1 VQYEDNMTLIRAGG
15 SARNAGV
22 RALFDGSGREMLR
35 FFIHHGVSPT
45 DAEDVLQDTFIKI
58 IRGANSYSGQG
69 NAQSWF
75 WQVARNC
82 MTDFLRKKGAY
93 SERYVPFDDEHGNF
107 PGSVAQSDGS
117 GTLELT
123 VDECVS
129 NGIDAFAKDHADRA
143 YALTLQMDGTSIEHI
158 ASVIGRTAA
167 ATKQYLSQCRKKL
180 EPYVV
185 RCTELLTS

>member
-1 VQYEDNMTLIRAGG
+1 
-15 SARNAGV
+15 
-22 RALFDGSGREMLR
+22 MLR

-58 IRGANSYSGQG
+58 TRGADSYTGQG
-69 NAQSWF
+69 NAKSWF

-93 SERYVPFDDEHGNF
+93 AEKYVPFDDEHSDLS
-107 PGSVAQSDGS
+107 GSVAQPDGP
-117 GTLELT
+117 GTFQTT

-129 NGIDAFAKDHADRA
+129 SGIDAFAKDYADRA
-143 YALTLQMDGTSIEHI
+143 YALTLQMDGASIEHI

-180 EPYVV
+180 EPYVAQ
-185 RCTELLTS
+185 CTELLTS

>member
-1 VQYEDNMTLIRAGG
+1 MQYDDIMTLIRASG

-22 RALFDGSGREMLR
+22 KALFDGSGREMLR
-35 FFIHHGVSPT
+35 FFIHQGVSPT

-58 IRGANSYSGQG
+58 IRGANNYAGQG

-82 MTDFLRKKGAY
+82 MTDFLRKRGAY
-93 SERYVPFDDEHGNF
+93 SDKYAPFDDEHSDLA
-107 PGSVAQSDGS
+107 GSVAQFDVPGA
-117 GTLELT
+117 LQLT

-129 NGIDAFAKDHADRA
+129 SGLDAFAKDHADRA
-143 YALTLQMDGTSIEHI
+143 YALTLQMDGASIEHI
-158 ASVIGRTAA
+158 ASVIGRTAT

-180 EPYVV
+180 EPYVA